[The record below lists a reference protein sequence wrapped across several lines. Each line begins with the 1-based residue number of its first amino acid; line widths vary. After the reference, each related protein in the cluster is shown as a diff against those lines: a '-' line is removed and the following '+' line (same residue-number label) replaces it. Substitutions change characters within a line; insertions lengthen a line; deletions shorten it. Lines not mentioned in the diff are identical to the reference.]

1 MWTDSEIFRQDLEN
15 ILQDKAIPWAELEG
29 KRILVTGAT
38 GLIGQTLVS
47 ALLFYGMKTSN
58 PPRVL
63 ALVRSL
69 DKAKRVFE
77 KQLKDC
83 GENIEFIIGDVCS
96 LPAVEGRVDYIIHG
110 ASQTASKAFVEKP
123 VETIETAVFGTKNL
137 LELAREKQ
145 SLSFVYLS
153 SMEVYGYPA
162 KGQKVSEEEMGALT
176 TLEVRNCYPLSKQQC
191 ECMCC
196 AYAAEY
202 GVPAK
207 IIRLTQTFGPGVSYT
222 DGRVF
227 AEFTRCLIEKRDIV
241 LKTKG
246 ETSRQ
251 YLYTADAV
259 RAILA
264 VLLKGENGQAYNAAN
279 ENSFCSILQMA
290 QTVAQM
296 GNIRVKVEL
305 QDTRSLGYARTLF
318 MNLNTRKLKN
328 LGWEPNVELPEMFW
342 RMIAEMGK

>member
-153 SMEVYGYPA
+153 SMEVYGTLD
-162 KGQKVSEEEMGALT
+162 KKKTLKEEDVGYL
-176 TLEVRNCYPLSKQQC
+176 NPLSLRSSYPESKRIC
-191 ECMCC
+191 ETMCC
-196 AYAAEY
+196 SYSSEY
-202 GVPAK
+202 SVPAK
-207 IIRLTQTFGPGVSYT
+207 ICRLAQTFGPGVDIQNDQRILPYSI
-222 DGRVF
+222 
-227 AEFTRCLIEKRDIV
+227 RCAIQQENIV

-246 ETSRQ
+246 QSERML
-251 YLYTADAV
+251 LYTMDAV
-259 RAILA
+259 SALLVIL
-264 VLLKGENGQAYNAAN
+264 LRGENGQAYNAAN
-279 ENSFCSILQMA
+279 VGTYSSIYETALEA
-290 QTVAQM
+290 A
-296 GNIRVKVEL
+296 K
-305 QDTRSLGYARTLF
+305 LGEKPVQVVIEEGDAKQYPPDYYW
-318 MNLNTRKLKN
+318 NLNCTKLN
-328 LGWEPNVELPEMFW
+328 CLGWNHSRTILEILE
-342 RMIAEMGK
+342 RSRKA